1 MKSFLQLRYAMSSN
15 EKREFNKRFGIV
27 EMQSP
32 EEEFK
37 NFKNRLLNICRD
49 IDNCVSIETIENY
62 CNELGINIEMARGL
76 VNDYEAVKLAKNI
89 YKSLESEKSEKQLY
103 FKIQLILN
111 LDINTNFGVGSIV
124 FD

>member
-1 MKSFLQLRYAMSSN
+1 MSSN